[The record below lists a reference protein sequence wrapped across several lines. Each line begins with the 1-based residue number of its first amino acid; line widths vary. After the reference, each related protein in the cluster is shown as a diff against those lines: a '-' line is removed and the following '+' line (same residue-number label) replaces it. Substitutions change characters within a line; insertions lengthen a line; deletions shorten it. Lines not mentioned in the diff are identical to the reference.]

1 MLAGVMTVTNMPS
14 HADVVM
20 YGVHVWCMIVN
31 DVL

>member
-1 MLAGVMTVTNMPS
+1 MLAGVVIVTDMPCIS
-14 HADVVM
+14 DGVL